1 MGYDGENLYLGIDE
15 PEPVIVGK
23 CAYCREDIYEGT
35 ECFCCNGVLV
45 HTECFGDYVQDEY
58 SESELAG
65 ALGFEQKTAQGGN
78 MKVYKGTDRQMK
90 CRGMQYTLG
99 ETAVFDGEPHL
110 CRAGL
115 HACEQPIDVLN
126 HYTPNESRYFEAEA
140 EEVSAERESSDSKIV
155 AKKMTLKAEIGV
167 PGLVKA
173 QIEYVKNQIGFE
185 DAIKRANAEKE
196 NHATGDQGAA
206 SATGNRGAASATGNR
221 GAASATGYRGA
232 ASATGDQGAASATSN
247 LGAASATGNQG
258 AASATGYRG
267 AASATGNRGAASATG
282 YQGAA
287 SATGDQGAASAT
299 GYQGA
304 ASATGKAG
312 VALAAGY
319 ECKAMGALGCAICCV
334 ERGEWDGETYPI
346 IAVKAAIVD
355 GEKIKADT
363 WYCLKNGEFVEVE

>member
-1 MGYDGENLYLGIDE
+1 
-15 PEPVIVGK
+15 
-23 CAYCREDIYEGT
+23 
-35 ECFCCNGVLV
+35 
-45 HTECFGDYVQDEY
+45 
-58 SESELAG
+58 
-65 ALGFEQKTAQGGN
+65 
-78 MKVYKGTDRQMK
+78 MKVYKGTDKDMM
-90 CRGMQYTLG
+90 CRGFQYKLG
-99 ETAVFDGEPHL
+99 EAAVFDGEPHL

-126 HYTPNESRYFEAEA
+126 HYAPNESRYFEADA
-140 EEVSAERESSDSKIV
+140 EEVTDERESDDSKIV

-196 NHATGDQGAA
+196 NHATG
-206 SATGNRGAASATGNR
+206 N
-221 GAASATGYRGA
+221 
-232 ASATGDQGAASATSN
+232 
-247 LGAASATGNQG
+247 
-258 AASATGYRG
+258 
-267 AASATGNRGAASATG
+267 
-282 YQGAA
+282 QGAA

-299 GYQGA
+299 GHHGAASATGDLGA

-334 ERGEWDGETYPI
+334 ERGEWDGNTYPI

-355 GEKIKADT
+355 GEKIKANT
-363 WYCLKNGEFVEVE
+363 WYRLQNGEFVEVE

>member
-1 MGYDGENLYLGIDE
+1 
-15 PEPVIVGK
+15 
-23 CAYCREDIYEGT
+23 
-35 ECFCCNGVLV
+35 
-45 HTECFGDYVQDEY
+45 
-58 SESELAG
+58 
-65 ALGFEQKTAQGGN
+65 
-78 MKVYKGTDRQMK
+78 MKVYKGTNKDMK
-90 CRGMQYTLG
+90 CRGFQYKLG

-110 CRAGL
+110 CKAGL

-173 QIEYVKNQIGFE
+173 QIEYIKNQIGFD

-196 NHATGDQGAA
+196 NH
-206 SATGNRGAASATGNR
+206 
-221 GAASATGYRGA
+221 
-232 ASATGDQGAASATSN
+232 
-247 LGAASATGNQG
+247 
-258 AASATGYRG
+258 ATGYRG

-282 YQGAA
+282 
-287 SATGDQGAASAT
+287 
-299 GYQGA
+299 
-304 ASATGKAG
+304 KAG
-312 VALAAGY
+312 VALAAGL

-346 IAVKAAIVD
+346 VAVKAAIVD

-363 WYCLKNGEFVEVE
+363 WYRLQNGEFMEVK

>member
-1 MGYDGENLYLGIDE
+1 
-15 PEPVIVGK
+15 
-23 CAYCREDIYEGT
+23 
-35 ECFCCNGVLV
+35 
-45 HTECFGDYVQDEY
+45 
-58 SESELAG
+58 
-65 ALGFEQKTAQGGN
+65 

-99 ETAVFDGEPHL
+99 ETAVYDGELSL
-110 CRAGL
+110 CEAGL

-173 QIEYVKNQIGFE
+173 QIEYIKGQIGFD

-196 NHATGDQGAA
+196 NHATGNQGAASATGYQGAASATGNQGAA
-206 SATGNRGAASATGNR
+206 SATGNRGAASATGN
-221 GAASATGYRGA
+221 
-232 ASATGDQGAASATSN
+232 Q
-247 LGAASATGNQG
+247 
-258 AASATGYRG
+258 
-267 AASATGNRGAASATG
+267 GAASATG

-287 SATGDQGAASAT
+287 SATGYQGVASAT
-299 GYQGA
+299 GNQGVASATGNQGA

-334 ERGEWDGETYPI
+334 ERGEWDGETFPI

-355 GEKIKADT
+355 GKKIKSDT
-363 WYCLKNGEFVEVE
+363 WYRLENGEFVEVK

>member
-1 MGYDGENLYLGIDE
+1 
-15 PEPVIVGK
+15 
-23 CAYCREDIYEGT
+23 
-35 ECFCCNGVLV
+35 
-45 HTECFGDYVQDEY
+45 
-58 SESELAG
+58 
-65 ALGFEQKTAQGGN
+65 
-78 MKVYKGTDRQMK
+78 MKVYKGTDKDMK
-90 CRGMQYTLG
+90 CRGFQYKLG

-126 HYTPNESRYFEAEA
+126 HYAPNESRYFEADA
-140 EEVSAERESSDSKIV
+140 EEVTDERESDDSKIV

-173 QIEYVKNQIGFE
+173 QIEYIKNQIGFE

-206 SATGNRGAASATGNR
+206 SATGDQ
-221 GAASATGYRGA
+221 GA
-232 ASATGDQGAASATSN
+232 ASATGDQ
-247 LGAASATGNQG
+247 GAASATGNQG
-258 AASATGYRG
+258 AASATGYR
-267 AASATGNRGAASATG
+267 
-282 YQGAA
+282 
-287 SATGDQGAASAT
+287 
-299 GYQGA
+299 GA

-334 ERGEWDGETYPI
+334 ERGKWDGNTYPI

-363 WYCLKNGEFVEVE
+363 WYRLKNGELVEVE

>member
-1 MGYDGENLYLGIDE
+1 
-15 PEPVIVGK
+15 
-23 CAYCREDIYEGT
+23 
-35 ECFCCNGVLV
+35 
-45 HTECFGDYVQDEY
+45 
-58 SESELAG
+58 
-65 ALGFEQKTAQGGN
+65 
-78 MKVYKGTDRQMK
+78 MKVYKGTDKDMK
-90 CRGMQYTLG
+90 CRGFQYKLG

-110 CRAGL
+110 CKAGL

-173 QIEYVKNQIGFE
+173 QIEYVKSQIGFD

-196 NHATGDQGAA
+196 NHATSD
-206 SATGNRGAASATGNR
+206 R
-221 GAASATGYRGA
+221 GAASATGYR
-232 ASATGDQGAASATSN
+232 
-247 LGAASATGNQG
+247 
-258 AASATGYRG
+258 
-267 AASATGNRGAASATG
+267 
-282 YQGAA
+282 
-287 SATGDQGAASAT
+287 
-299 GYQGA
+299 GA

-334 ERGEWDGETYPI
+334 ERGKWDGEAHPI
-346 IAVKAAIVD
+346 IAAKAAIVD

-363 WYCLKNGEFVEVE
+363 WYQLKNGEFVEVE

>member
-1 MGYDGENLYLGIDE
+1 
-15 PEPVIVGK
+15 
-23 CAYCREDIYEGT
+23 
-35 ECFCCNGVLV
+35 
-45 HTECFGDYVQDEY
+45 
-58 SESELAG
+58 
-65 ALGFEQKTAQGGN
+65 
-78 MKVYKGTDRQMK
+78 MKVYKGTDKDMK
-90 CRGMQYTLG
+90 CRGFQYKLG

-110 CRAGL
+110 CEAGL

-126 HYTPNESRYFEAEA
+126 HYAPNESRYFEADA
-140 EEVSAERESSDSKIV
+140 EGITDERESNDSKIV

-173 QIEYVKNQIGFE
+173 QIEYIKNQIGFE

-196 NHATGDQGAA
+196 NY
-206 SATGNRGAASATGNR
+206 ATGNH
-221 GAASATGYRGA
+221 
-232 ASATGDQGAASATSN
+232 
-247 LGAASATGNQG
+247 
-258 AASATGYRG
+258 
-267 AASATGNRGAASATG
+267 GAASATG

-299 GYQGA
+299 GYQGAASATGDRGAASATGDRGA

-334 ERGEWDGETYPI
+334 ERGERDGETYPI

-363 WYCLKNGEFVEVE
+363 WYRLKNGEFVEVE

>member
-1 MGYDGENLYLGIDE
+1 M
-15 PEPVIVGK
+15 
-23 CAYCREDIYEGT
+23 R
-35 ECFCCNGVLV
+35 
-45 HTECFGDYVQDEY
+45 
-58 SESELAG
+58 
-65 ALGFEQKTAQGGN
+65 
-78 MKVYKGTDRQMK
+78 VYKGTDRQMK

-110 CRAGL
+110 CKAGL

-155 AKKMTLKAEIGV
+155 ARKMTLKAEIGV

-173 QIEYVKNQIGFE
+173 QIEYVKSQIGFD

-196 NHATGDQGAA
+196 NHATGD
-206 SATGNRGAASATGNR
+206 RGAASATGYR

-232 ASATGDQGAASATSN
+232 ASATGDQGAASAT
-247 LGAASATGNQG
+247 
-258 AASATGYRG
+258 GYRG
-267 AASATGNRGAASATG
+267 AASATGDQGAASATG

-299 GYQGA
+299 GYRGA

-312 VALAAGY
+312 VALAAGC

-334 ERGEWDGETYPI
+334 ERGEWDGNTYPI
-346 IAVKAAIVD
+346 IAVKAAIVN
-355 GEKIKADT
+355 GEKIKSDT
-363 WYCLKNGEFVEVE
+363 WYQLKNGEFEEVR

>member
-1 MGYDGENLYLGIDE
+1 
-15 PEPVIVGK
+15 
-23 CAYCREDIYEGT
+23 
-35 ECFCCNGVLV
+35 
-45 HTECFGDYVQDEY
+45 
-58 SESELAG
+58 
-65 ALGFEQKTAQGGN
+65 

-126 HYTPNESRYFEAEA
+126 HYAPNASRYFEADA
-140 EEVSAERESSDSKIV
+140 EEVTDERESDDSKIV

-196 NHATGDQGAA
+196 NHATGYQGAA
-206 SATGNRGAASATGNR
+206 SATGNRGAASATGN
-221 GAASATGYRGA
+221 
-232 ASATGDQGAASATSN
+232 
-247 LGAASATGNQG
+247 
-258 AASATGYRG
+258 
-267 AASATGNRGAASATG
+267 
-282 YQGAA
+282 
-287 SATGDQGAASAT
+287 QGAASAT

-334 ERGEWDGETYPI
+334 ERGEWDGEAHPI

-363 WYCLKNGEFVEVE
+363 WYRLKNGEFEEVR

>member
-1 MGYDGENLYLGIDE
+1 
-15 PEPVIVGK
+15 
-23 CAYCREDIYEGT
+23 
-35 ECFCCNGVLV
+35 
-45 HTECFGDYVQDEY
+45 
-58 SESELAG
+58 
-65 ALGFEQKTAQGGN
+65 
-78 MKVYKGTDRQMK
+78 MKVYKGTDKNMK
-90 CRGMQYTLG
+90 CRGFQYKLG

-110 CRAGL
+110 CKTGL

-126 HYTPNESRYFEAEA
+126 HYAPSKSRYFEAEA
-140 EEVSAERESSDSKIV
+140 EDVSAERESSDSKIV

-173 QIEYVKNQIGFE
+173 QIEYIKNQIGFE

-196 NHATGDQGAA
+196 NYATGDRGAASATGYQGAA
-206 SATGNRGAASATGNR
+206 SATGYQGAASATGYQGAASATGDRGAASATGNQGAASATGYQGAASATGDRGAASATGDR

-232 ASATGDQGAASATSN
+232 ASATG
-247 LGAASATGNQG
+247 NQG
-258 AASATGYRG
+258 AASATGYQG
-267 AASATGNRGAASATG
+267 AASATGYRGAASATG

-287 SATGDQGAASAT
+287 SATGDRGAASATGYQGAASAT

-304 ASATGKAG
+304 ASATGNAG
-312 VALAAGY
+312 VALAAGI

-334 ERGEWDGETYPI
+334 ERGGGNGETYPI

-363 WYCLKNGEFVEVE
+363 WYRLKNGEFVEVE

>member
-1 MGYDGENLYLGIDE
+1 
-15 PEPVIVGK
+15 
-23 CAYCREDIYEGT
+23 
-35 ECFCCNGVLV
+35 
-45 HTECFGDYVQDEY
+45 
-58 SESELAG
+58 
-65 ALGFEQKTAQGGN
+65 

-99 ETAVFDGEPHL
+99 ETAVYDGEPRR
-110 CRAGL
+110 CEAGL
-115 HACEQPIDVLN
+115 HACERPIDVLN
-126 HYTPNESRYFEAEA
+126 HYAPNESRYFEAEA

-196 NHATGDQGAA
+196 NHATGNQGAA
-206 SATGNRGAASATGNR
+206 SATDDRGAASATGNL
-221 GAASATGYRGA
+221 GA
-232 ASATGDQGAASATSN
+232 ASATGD
-247 LGAASATGNQG
+247 
-258 AASATGYRG
+258 R
-267 AASATGNRGAASATG
+267 
-282 YQGAA
+282 
-287 SATGDQGAASAT
+287 
-299 GYQGA
+299 GA

-312 VALAAGY
+312 VALAAGL

-334 ERGEWDGETYPI
+334 ERGEWDGEAHPI

-363 WYCLKNGEFVEVE
+363 WYQLKNGEFVEVE

>member
-1 MGYDGENLYLGIDE
+1 
-15 PEPVIVGK
+15 
-23 CAYCREDIYEGT
+23 
-35 ECFCCNGVLV
+35 
-45 HTECFGDYVQDEY
+45 
-58 SESELAG
+58 
-65 ALGFEQKTAQGGN
+65 

-90 CRGMQYTLG
+90 CRGMQYALG

-110 CRAGL
+110 CKAGL

-126 HYTPNESRYFEAEA
+126 HYAPNASRYFEADA
-140 EEVSAERESSDSKIV
+140 EEVTDERESDDSKIV

-196 NHATGDQGAA
+196 NHATG
-206 SATGNRGAASATGNR
+206 
-221 GAASATGYRGA
+221 
-232 ASATGDQGAASATSN
+232 
-247 LGAASATGNQG
+247 NQG

-267 AASATGNRGAASATG
+267 AASATGDRGAASATG

-287 SATGDQGAASAT
+287 SATGNRGAASATGDQGAASATGNLGAASATGDQGAASAT
-299 GYQGA
+299 GYRGA

-334 ERGEWDGETYPI
+334 ERGEWDGEAHPI

-363 WYCLKNGEFVEVE
+363 WYRLKNGEFEEVR

>member
-1 MGYDGENLYLGIDE
+1 
-15 PEPVIVGK
+15 
-23 CAYCREDIYEGT
+23 
-35 ECFCCNGVLV
+35 
-45 HTECFGDYVQDEY
+45 
-58 SESELAG
+58 
-65 ALGFEQKTAQGGN
+65 
-78 MKVYKGTDRQMK
+78 MKVYKGTDKDMK
-90 CRGMQYTLG
+90 CRGFQYKLG
-99 ETAVFDGEPHL
+99 EAAVFDGEPHL

-126 HYTPNESRYFEAEA
+126 HYAPNESRYFEADA
-140 EEVSAERESSDSKIV
+140 EEVTDERELNDSKIV

-173 QIEYVKNQIGFE
+173 QIEYIKNQIGFE
-185 DAIKRANAEKE
+185 DAIKRANAEKK
-196 NHATGDQGAA
+196 NHATGYQGAA
-206 SATGNRGAASATGNR
+206 SATG
-221 GAASATGYRGA
+221 
-232 ASATGDQGAASATSN
+232 D
-247 LGAASATGNQG
+247 
-258 AASATGYRG
+258 
-267 AASATGNRGAASATG
+267 RGAASATG

-287 SATGDQGAASAT
+287 SATGD
-299 GYQGA
+299 QGA

-346 IAVKAAIVD
+346 VAVKAAIVD

>member
-1 MGYDGENLYLGIDE
+1 
-15 PEPVIVGK
+15 
-23 CAYCREDIYEGT
+23 
-35 ECFCCNGVLV
+35 
-45 HTECFGDYVQDEY
+45 
-58 SESELAG
+58 
-65 ALGFEQKTAQGGN
+65 
-78 MKVYKGTDRQMK
+78 MKVYKGTDKDMK
-90 CRGMQYTLG
+90 CRGFQYKLG
-99 ETAVFDGEPHL
+99 ETAVFDGDPHL

-126 HYTPNESRYFEAEA
+126 HYAPNESRYFEADA
-140 EEVSAERESSDSKIV
+140 EEVTDEREPNDSKIV

-173 QIEYVKNQIGFE
+173 QIEYIKNQIGFE

-196 NHATGDQGAA
+196 NHATGD
-206 SATGNRGAASATGNR
+206 
-221 GAASATGYRGA
+221 
-232 ASATGDQGAASATSN
+232 
-247 LGAASATGNQG
+247 L
-258 AASATGYRG
+258 
-267 AASATGNRGAASATG
+267 GAASATG

-287 SATGDQGAASAT
+287 SATGDQGAASATGDLGAASATGDRGVASATGYRGAASATGALGAASAT

-319 ECKAMGALGCAICCV
+319 ECKAMGALCCAICCV
-334 ERGEWDGETYPI
+334 ERGEWDGNTYPI

-363 WYCLKNGEFVEVE
+363 WYRLKNGEFVEVE

>member
-1 MGYDGENLYLGIDE
+1 
-15 PEPVIVGK
+15 
-23 CAYCREDIYEGT
+23 
-35 ECFCCNGVLV
+35 
-45 HTECFGDYVQDEY
+45 
-58 SESELAG
+58 
-65 ALGFEQKTAQGGN
+65 
-78 MKVYKGTDRQMK
+78 MKVYKGTDKDMK
-90 CRGMQYTLG
+90 CRGFQYKLG
-99 ETAVFDGEPHL
+99 EAAVFDGEPHL

-115 HACEQPIDVLN
+115 HACEQPIDVLK
-126 HYTPNESRYFEAEA
+126 HYAPNESRYFEADA
-140 EEVSAERESSDSKIV
+140 EEVTDERESDDSKIV

-173 QIEYVKNQIGFE
+173 QIEYIKNQIGFE

-196 NHATGDQGAA
+196 NHATG
-206 SATGNRGAASATGNR
+206 
-221 GAASATGYRGA
+221 Y
-232 ASATGDQGAASATSN
+232 
-247 LGAASATGNQG
+247 L
-258 AASATGYRG
+258 G

-299 GYQGA
+299 GNRGAASATGDQGAASATGDQGAASATGDLGAASATGYLGAASATGVQGAASATGDQGA

-334 ERGEWDGETYPI
+334 ERGEWDGETFPI

-363 WYCLKNGEFVEVE
+363 WYRLKNGEFMEVK

>member
-1 MGYDGENLYLGIDE
+1 M
-15 PEPVIVGK
+15 
-23 CAYCREDIYEGT
+23 R
-35 ECFCCNGVLV
+35 
-45 HTECFGDYVQDEY
+45 
-58 SESELAG
+58 
-65 ALGFEQKTAQGGN
+65 
-78 MKVYKGTDRQMK
+78 VYKGTDKDMK
-90 CRGMQYTLG
+90 CRGFQYKLG

-126 HYTPNESRYFEAEA
+126 HYAPNESRYFEADA
-140 EEVSAERESSDSKIV
+140 EEVTDEREPNDSKIV

-167 PGLVKA
+167 PCLVKA
-173 QIEYVKNQIGFE
+173 QIEYIKNQIGFE

-206 SATGNRGAASATGNR
+206 SATGNRGAASATG
-221 GAASATGYRGA
+221 
-232 ASATGDQGAASATSN
+232 D
-247 LGAASATGNQG
+247 
-258 AASATGYRG
+258 
-267 AASATGNRGAASATG
+267 
-282 YQGAA
+282 QGAA
-287 SATGDQGAASAT
+287 SATGD
-299 GYQGA
+299 YGA

-363 WYCLKNGEFVEVE
+363 WYRLQNGEFVEVE

>member
-1 MGYDGENLYLGIDE
+1 
-15 PEPVIVGK
+15 
-23 CAYCREDIYEGT
+23 
-35 ECFCCNGVLV
+35 
-45 HTECFGDYVQDEY
+45 
-58 SESELAG
+58 
-65 ALGFEQKTAQGGN
+65 
-78 MKVYKGTDRQMK
+78 MKVYKGTNKDMK
-90 CRGMQYTLG
+90 CRGFQYKLG

-110 CRAGL
+110 CKAGL

-173 QIEYVKNQIGFE
+173 QIEYVKSQIGFD

-196 NHATGDQGAA
+196 NHATGNLGAA
-206 SATGNRGAASATGNR
+206 SATGDRGAASATGDLGAASAAGYLGAASAAGYLGAASATGDLGAASATGNR
-221 GAASATGYRGA
+221 GAASATGY
-232 ASATGDQGAASATSN
+232 
-247 LGAASATGNQG
+247 L
-258 AASATGYRG
+258 G

-282 YQGAA
+282 
-287 SATGDQGAASAT
+287 DR
-299 GYQGA
+299 GA

-312 VALAAGY
+312 VALAAGC

-334 ERGEWDGETYPI
+334 ERGEWDGNTYPI

-355 GEKIKADT
+355 GETIKPDT
-363 WYCLKNGEFVEVE
+363 WYRLENGEFVEVE

>member
-1 MGYDGENLYLGIDE
+1 M
-15 PEPVIVGK
+15 
-23 CAYCREDIYEGT
+23 R
-35 ECFCCNGVLV
+35 
-45 HTECFGDYVQDEY
+45 
-58 SESELAG
+58 
-65 ALGFEQKTAQGGN
+65 
-78 MKVYKGTDRQMK
+78 VYKGTDRQMK

-110 CRAGL
+110 CKAGL

-155 AKKMTLKAEIGV
+155 ARKMTLKAEIGV

-173 QIEYVKNQIGFE
+173 QIEYVKSQIGFD

-196 NHATGDQGAA
+196 NH
-206 SATGNRGAASATGNR
+206 
-221 GAASATGYRGA
+221 
-232 ASATGDQGAASATSN
+232 
-247 LGAASATGNQG
+247 
-258 AASATGYRG
+258 
-267 AASATGNRGAASATG
+267 
-282 YQGAA
+282 
-287 SATGDQGAASAT
+287 ATGDQGAASAT

-312 VALAAGY
+312 VALAAGC

-334 ERGEWDGETYPI
+334 ERGEWDGNTYPI

-355 GEKIKADT
+355 GETIKPDT
-363 WYCLKNGEFVEVE
+363 WYRLENGEFVEVE

>member
-1 MGYDGENLYLGIDE
+1 M
-15 PEPVIVGK
+15 
-23 CAYCREDIYEGT
+23 R
-35 ECFCCNGVLV
+35 
-45 HTECFGDYVQDEY
+45 
-58 SESELAG
+58 
-65 ALGFEQKTAQGGN
+65 
-78 MKVYKGTDRQMK
+78 VYKGTDRQMK

-110 CRAGL
+110 CKAGL

-155 AKKMTLKAEIGV
+155 ARKMTLKAEIGV

-173 QIEYVKNQIGFE
+173 QIEYVKSQIGFD

-206 SATGNRGAASATGNR
+206 SATGDRGAASATGDQ

-232 ASATGDQGAASATSN
+232 ASATGDQGAASAT
-247 LGAASATGNQG
+247 
-258 AASATGYRG
+258 
-267 AASATGNRGAASATG
+267 
-282 YQGAA
+282 
-287 SATGDQGAASAT
+287 
-299 GYQGA
+299 
-304 ASATGKAG
+304 GKAG
-312 VALAAGY
+312 VALAAGC

-334 ERGEWDGETYPI
+334 ERGEWDGNTYPI

-355 GEKIKADT
+355 GETIKPDT
-363 WYCLKNGEFVEVE
+363 WYRLENGEFVEVE

>member
-1 MGYDGENLYLGIDE
+1 
-15 PEPVIVGK
+15 
-23 CAYCREDIYEGT
+23 
-35 ECFCCNGVLV
+35 
-45 HTECFGDYVQDEY
+45 
-58 SESELAG
+58 
-65 ALGFEQKTAQGGN
+65 
-78 MKVYKGTDRQMK
+78 MKVYKGTDKDMK
-90 CRGMQYTLG
+90 CRGMQYKLG
-99 ETAVFDGEPHL
+99 ETAVYDGEPRL
-110 CRAGL
+110 CEAGL

-126 HYTPNESRYFEAEA
+126 HYAPNESRYFEAEA
-140 EEVSAERESSDSKIV
+140 EEVTDERESGDSKIV

-173 QIEYVKNQIGFE
+173 QIEYIKNQIGFE

-206 SATGNRGAASATGNR
+206 SATGV
-221 GAASATGYRGA
+221 
-232 ASATGDQGAASATSN
+232 
-247 LGAASATGNQG
+247 
-258 AASATGYRG
+258 
-267 AASATGNRGAASATG
+267 
-282 YQGAA
+282 QGAA

-299 GYQGA
+299 GYHGAASATGDQGAASATGNRGAASATGVQGAASATGYLGAASATGDQGAASATGDQGA

-334 ERGEWDGETYPI
+334 ERGEWDGETFPI

-363 WYCLKNGEFVEVE
+363 WYRLKNGKFVEVR